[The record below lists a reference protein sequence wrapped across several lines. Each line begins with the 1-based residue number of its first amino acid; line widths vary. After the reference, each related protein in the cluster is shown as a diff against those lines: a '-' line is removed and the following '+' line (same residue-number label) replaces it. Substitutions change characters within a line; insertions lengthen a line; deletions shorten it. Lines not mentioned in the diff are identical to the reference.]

1 MQEPPRELAVLT
13 QARRALAEAT
23 SLDDIKAIRDKAE
36 AARKYAE
43 SAALGLEMQNVA
55 AELKLRAER
64 KAGQLLRE
72 LRLHGG
78 DRRSRVRKSHLRL
91 DQLGISRVQSH
102 RWQLEASVPDEEFE
116 KYVRSSNDRHKE
128 LTSVGLVRL
137 AKLISGPEDG
147 QHDTF
152 YSGIVFEGLQLLAS
166 KGRQFR
172 CLYVNP
178 PWQDCVSYH
187 PSRRGGPKRRINAD
201 QIARL
206 PLRAIGTAESHLHL
220 WATIDTLFEAKRLVQ
235 EWGFRYQSCLV
246 RLTPSR
252 EFGRYW
258 RESHDFLLLGVR
270 GDLPFRDNSLSSW
283 VEAGGDDPCT
293 KPDGI
298 RELIERV
305 SSGPYLEVFGSQ
317 GRTGWTVLG

>member
-1 MQEPPRELAVLT
+1 MGEQSRELAILT
-13 QARRALAEAT
+13 RARQALVEAT
-23 SLDDIKAIRDKAE
+23 SIDDIKTIRDKAE

-43 SAALGLEMQNVA
+43 SAALGLEMQNMA

-78 DRRSRVRKSHLRL
+78 DRKSRVRRSHLKL

-102 RWQLEASVPDEEFE
+102 RWQLEASVPDNDFE
-116 KYVRSSNDRHKE
+116 KYVRSSNDLHKE

-137 AKLISGPEDG
+137 AKLING
-147 QHDTF
+147 QENGVQGTF
-152 YSGIVFEGLQLLAS
+152 YTGIVIEGLQILAA

-178 PWQDCVSYH
+178 PWQECISYH
-187 PSRRGGPKRRINAD
+187 PSRRGRPRQKMNAD
-201 QIARL
+201 QFARL
-206 PLRAIGTAESHLHL
+206 PIRAVAAADSHLHL
-220 WATIDTLFEAKRLVQ
+220 WATNDTLFEAKRLMQ

-246 RLTPSR
+246 RLTSSR
-252 EFGRYW
+252 EFGQYW
-258 RESHDFLLLGVR
+258 REAHDFLILGVR
-270 GDLPFRDNSLSSW
+270 GNLPFRDNSLSSW
-283 VEAGGDDPCT
+283 VEAGNSDDCT
-293 KPDGI
+293 KPEAV
-298 RELIERV
+298 RELVERV
-305 SSGPYLEVFGSQ
+305 SSGPHLEVFGTK